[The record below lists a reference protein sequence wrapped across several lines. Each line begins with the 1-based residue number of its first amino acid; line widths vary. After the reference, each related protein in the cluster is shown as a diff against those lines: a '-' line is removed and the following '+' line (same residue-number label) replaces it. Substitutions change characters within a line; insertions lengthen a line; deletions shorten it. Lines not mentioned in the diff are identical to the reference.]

1 MTETVAAPY
10 RVLTQEEIDT
20 RMKPLLDEI
29 IGFHEDYYRPFRRAD
44 WMVALAAGELTWLD
58 PDIQQALNA
67 AISEVPPATAFAV
80 PVELLTLE
88 GTVEF
93 AKTELPMCDGEVQ
106 LTFYGPEIKW
116 VQLFDYALFD
126 SSKRWAVISNHEDC
140 TIIGGDAAFM
150 TAFASRI
157 EGGLDA
163 LKRRFIK
170 YCDNWYPSVGFRK
183 KVLAGVGWEDAWHP
197 KE

>member
-1 MTETVAAPY
+1 MIEPVAIPY
-10 RVLTQEEIDT
+10 RVMTQHEIDA
-20 RMKPLLDEI
+20 RMKPILDEI

-67 AISEVPPATAFAV
+67 AISEVLPATAFAV

-88 GTVEF
+88 DTVEF
-93 AKTELPMCDGEVQ
+93 AKTELPVCDGEEQ
-106 LTFYGPEIKW
+106 LTFDGPEIKR

-126 SSKRWAVISNHEDC
+126 SSKRWAVISNHEDY

-150 TAFASRI
+150 SAFASRI

-163 LKRRFIK
+163 LKRRFIE
-170 YCDNWYPSVGFRK
+170 YCDEWYPSVEFRK
-183 KVLAGVGWEDAWHP
+183 KVLAGVGWADAWQP